1 MLMISSAEVAEILRG
16 RETDLI
22 DSVQDAYIQHERGQS
37 AVPHSIFL
45 RFPDDMHNRIIGL
58 PAYLGGDDPICG
70 MKWVAS
76 FPGNLAI
83 GLQRASATILLNTVR
98 TGRLLAVIEGSLIS
112 AKRTAAS
119 AALAARLLADQ
130 QNDGVTLVGC
140 GVINLE
146 VLRFLGV
153 ALPTISQVT
162 LFDRDRDR
170 AVKFA
175 RACEEV
181 APSARVQV
189 ADDAERAMAAHSLVC
204 FATTALQPHTQLS
217 ACRPGATVLHLS
229 LRDVR
234 PEAILGCQNVV
245 DDADHVC
252 REGTSLYLA
261 EQMTGD
267 RGFIAASIGAILSAP
282 ESFHRDPGRIRV
294 FSPFGLGILDLAV
307 ARFVWQAAKQ
317 RDLGLELPDFQPS
330 PEESAHTAFG

>member
-1 MLMISSAEVAEILRG
+1 
-16 RETDLI
+16 
-22 DSVQDAYIQHERGQS
+22 
-37 AVPHSIFL
+37 
-45 RFPDDMHNRIIGL
+45 
-58 PAYLGGDDPICG
+58 
-70 MKWVAS
+70 
-76 FPGNLAI
+76 
-83 GLQRASATILLNTVR
+83 
-98 TGRLLAVIEGSLIS
+98 
-112 AKRTAAS
+112 
-119 AALAARLLADQ
+119 LLADQ

-146 VLRFLGV
+146 VLRFLLA

-170 AVKFA
+170 AVEFA
-175 RACEEV
+175 RVCKEV
-181 APSARVQV
+181 APSVRVRV
-189 ADDAERAMAAHSLVC
+189 ADDAGQAMAAHSLVC
-204 FATTALQPHTQLS
+204 FATTALQPHTHLS

-229 LRDVR
+229 LRDVQ

-261 EQMTGD
+261 EQMTGN

-282 ESFHRDPGRIRV
+282 ESFHRDPGCIRV

-317 RDLGLELPDFQPS
+317 RNLGLELHDFQPG
-330 PEESAHTAFG
+330 PDVD

>member
-1 MLMISSAEVAEILRG
+1 MLMISSAEVAEILSG

-22 DSVQDAYIQHERGQS
+22 DIVRDAYIQHERGQS

-45 RFPDDMHNRIIGL
+45 RFPDDTQNRIIGL
-58 PAYLGGDDPICG
+58 PAYLGGDDPVCG
-70 MKWVAS
+70 MKWDAS

-83 GLQRASATILLNTVR
+83 GLQRASATILLNSVR

-146 VLRFLGV
+146 VLR
-153 ALPTISQVT
+153 TISQVT

-170 AVKFA
+170 AVEFA

-181 APSARVQV
+181 APSVRVRV
-189 ADDAERAMAAHSLVC
+189 ADDAGQAMAAHSLVC
-204 FATTALQPHTQLS
+204 FATTALQPHTHLS
-217 ACRPGATVLHLS
+217 ACRPGATVVLHLS
-229 LRDVR
+229 LRDVQ

-261 EQMTGD
+261 EQMTGN

-317 RDLGLELPDFQPS
+317 RNLGLELHDFQPS
-330 PEESAHTAFG
+330 PDVEPDAV